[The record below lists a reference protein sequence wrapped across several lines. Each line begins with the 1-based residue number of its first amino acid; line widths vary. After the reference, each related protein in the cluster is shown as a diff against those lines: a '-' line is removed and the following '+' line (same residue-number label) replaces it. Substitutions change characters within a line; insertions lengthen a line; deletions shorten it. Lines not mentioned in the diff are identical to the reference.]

1 MIEIIKVLAW
11 PAAIII
17 SAFVILALARGGRVR
32 GVSASKE
39 GGVKIDFAPLE
50 ARGTTEYYLNRRI
63 QEIDEEIR
71 ADATEAVRQLRKPI
85 YRAIASAGLCTAAM
99 RAVAGELRGVM
110 YHAVDE
116 NNLKERLA
124 RPVRAE
130 YIEAKLAAMR
140 DEYLDLAAER
150 DDCPSA
156 SQAPYPPWAEIDGAL
171 RLALEAWAITV
182 TGIVATGCRDKLK
195 AYQEYKP
202 QFEAAG
208 DMKYAAIVDEC
219 IAKNQGYIVGLEAS

>member
-1 MIEIIKVLAW
+1 MLETAKVLAW
-11 PAAIII
+11 PVVVVVVAL
-17 SAFVILALARGGRVR
+17 VILALSRGGRVR

-71 ADATEAVRQLRKPI
+71 ASATEAVRQLRKPI
-85 YRAIASAGLCTAAM
+85 YRAIAGAGLCSASM
-99 RAVAGELRGVM
+99 RAVAGELSGVM

-116 NNLKERLA
+116 NNLKERVA
-124 RPVRAE
+124 RPARAD
-130 YIEAKLAAMR
+130 YIAAKLAAMR

-150 DDCPSA
+150 EDCPSA
-156 SQAPYPPWAEIDGAL
+156 SQAPYPPWAEIEESL
-171 RLALEAWAITV
+171 RSALEAWSETIAGV
-182 TGIVATGCRDKLK
+182 VAAGCKDKLK
-195 AYQEYKP
+195 AYQEYRP

-208 DMKYAAIVDEC
+208 DTKYAAIVDEC
-219 IAKNQGYIVGLEAS
+219 IAKNQGYIAGLEET